1 MKWSFGTVLALI
13 VLLGSGCSTTATYQ
27 VPDYYE
33 TKLVPYHYQPG
44 DVRSIDELKASKR
57 LEEKKAQGL
66 SQGWIT
72 HRTYKKQTFFE

>member
-1 MKWSFGTVLALI
+1 MKRLFGMVLALM

-44 DVRSIDELKASKR
+44 DVRSIDELKASMR
-57 LEEKKAQGL
+57 LKDKTAQEL

-72 HRTYKKQTFFE
+72 HRTYKKQTIFE